1 MEYYIVTDK
10 NDKVVKV
17 IIGEEMMLD
26 LIQSGEVKESEV
38 NQVNLETFSSTL
50 EKIGVTGIDVNN
62 EIVADITYSSL
73 DTEPSE
79 IYGDAV
85 GFTQSFTEKLTI
97 LSALKRADGTPPSIE
112 EFKQFIEVFKNN
124 E

>member
-1 MEYYIVTDK
+1 MEYYLVK
-10 NDKVVKV
+10 KVVKV

-26 LIQSGEVKESEV
+26 LVESGEVKESDIK
-38 NQVNLETFSSTL
+38 QVNLETFSSAL

-62 EIVADITYSSL
+62 EIVADITYPSL
-73 DTEPSE
+73 DAEPSE
-79 IYGDAV
+79 IYEDAV

-97 LSALKRADGTPPSIE
+97 LSVLKRADGTPPTIE